1 MSKFC
6 EEQHKRRG
14 NLKIYFFTMGFRVII
29 LLLIKRYT
37 SAIHISE
44 IEINK
49 IYSFIKFT

>member
-1 MSKFC
+1 MLNLC

-49 IYSFIKFT
+49 IYNSIKFT